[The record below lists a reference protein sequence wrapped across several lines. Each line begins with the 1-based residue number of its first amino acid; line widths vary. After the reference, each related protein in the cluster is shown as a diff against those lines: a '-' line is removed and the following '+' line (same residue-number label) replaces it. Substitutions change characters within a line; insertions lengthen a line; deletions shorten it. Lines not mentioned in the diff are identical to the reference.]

1 MSHLFSKQH
10 LFIFLGAVGIFGVFV
25 FFSFLVHKGIFI
37 HLDFNTTVRLQDHI
51 SRRFDSW
58 FSLLSDIGSFEPVT
72 IFLLILLAIRRKL
85 WGIITL
91 GVYGFMHLFEIYG
104 KTFVDHLPPPEFLL
118 RTQQLVQFPQ
128 FHVRLENS
136 YPSGHAGR
144 ALFMTTVLGLLIIKS
159 TKLSKEWKTFLVGLC
174 VVYDVVMCVSRIYLG
189 EHWTTDV
196 IGGSL
201 LGLACGLLGG
211 LALI

>member
-1 MSHLFSKQH
+1 MAKVFSKQH
-10 LFIFLGAVGIFGVFV
+10 LFIFLGAAGIFLLFV
-25 FFSFLVHKGIFI
+25 LFSFLVHKGLFV
-37 HLDFNTTVRLQDHI
+37 HVDFNTTVRLQDHI

-72 IFLLILLAIRRKL
+72 IVLLILLAIRRRL
-85 WGIITL
+85 LGIITL

-118 RTQQLVQFPQ
+118 RTQHLVQFPQ

-144 ALFMTTVLGLLIIKS
+144 ALFMTTVVGLLIIKS
-159 TKLSKEWKTFLVGLC
+159 TKLSKEWKIGLLGLC

-201 LGLACGLLGG
+201 LGIAFGLLGG
-211 LALI
+211 IILI